1 MTAASNWRASGVLAL
16 VIVVATHVTTQENL
30 AKQQLLPTGKLRVG
44 INAGNELTR
53 AVGSDIAQEIAR
65 RLGAELVFVEYA
77 TPGAVVDNAGK
88 EWDIAFVAADPAR
101 EHLVAFTP
109 PYAELDVT
117 YLVREDSPIRAV
129 ADADRR
135 GVTVSAAPTT
145 AYALFLQRELR
156 NATLATLSNVDGPKA
171 LAAGT
176 VDAVAGL
183 RFQLLQRA
191 AQTPRTRVLPDNLT
205 RAQQGI
211 AVPKSNDAALAYL
224 TALVR
229 ELTRSGFMA
238 AAIQKTG
245 FPGASVAIPR

>member
-1 MTAASNWRASGVLAL
+1 MLRTL
-16 VIVVATHVTTQENL
+16 VVVAVVLSVGASVFGQED
-30 AKQQLLPTGKLRVG
+30 AARQQLIAAGKLRVG
-44 INAGNELTR
+44 LNAGNELTQ
-53 AVGSDIAQEIAR
+53 AVGSEIAR
-65 RLGAELVFVEYA
+65 ELARRLRAEVAFVEYV
-77 TPGAVVDNAGK
+77 TPGEVVDNTGK
-88 EWDIAFVAADPAR
+88 GWDIAFVAADPAR

-117 YLVREDSPIRAV
+117 YLVRDDSPIRAV

-145 AYALFLQRELR
+145 AYALFLQRELK
-156 NATLATLSNVDGPKA
+156 NARLAALSNVDGPKA

-191 AQTPRTRVLPDNLT
+191 AQTPGTRVLPDNLT

-211 AVPKSNDAALAYL
+211 AVPKGNNAALLYL
-224 TALVR
+224 AGLVR
-229 ELTRSGFMA
+229 ELKRSGFVA

-245 FPGASVAIPR
+245 VPGASVAPEP